1 MLLRGVRFAPPA
13 LDQGDISAVRNKS
26 RFNGRGGF
34 RPNNGGGRGGNQY
47 NQYTAPRPGMN
58 DRANPF
64 AAHLDPSFVPP
75 PQGGA
80 GGWAPPAG
88 GAGYSRGPPPPP
100 RGGSYGYQNQP
111 QGYNQ
116 PGYYGQDNSYQRGQN
131 QYGYSAP
138 PVDYNQQG
146 YYNAPRGGGN
156 NRGDSRGYNNNRG
169 GYQSQGRGGYNS
181 RRNDGYDRY

>member
-47 NQYTAPRPGMN
+47 NAPRPGMN
-58 DRANPF
+58 DRPNPF

-75 PQGGA
+75 PQGG
-80 GGWAPPAG
+80 AG

-100 RGGSYGYQNQP
+100 RGGSYGYQNQG

-116 PGYYGQDNSYQRGQN
+116 SGYYGQDNNYQRSQN
-131 QYGYSAP
+131 QYGYPAP
-138 PVDYNQQG
+138 PAAYNQQG

-156 NRGDSRGYNNNRG
+156 HRGDSRGYNNRG
-169 GYQSQGRGGYNS
+169 GYQSQGRGGYNFG
-181 RRNDGYDRY
+181 RNDGYDRY